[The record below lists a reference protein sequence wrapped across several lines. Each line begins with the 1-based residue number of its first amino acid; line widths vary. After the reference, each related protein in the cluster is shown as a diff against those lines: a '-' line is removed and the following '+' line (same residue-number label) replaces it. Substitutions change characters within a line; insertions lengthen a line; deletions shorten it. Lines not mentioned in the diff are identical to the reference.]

1 MHVLKEYRLPLIRLL
16 FLVSFLTLSL
26 SSYSTDDLYTP
37 NDLAQ
42 HNAQAM
48 QEINIKDDLKTIFS
62 SINNKSTFEDR
73 LVELEKKYELIEEQM
88 NIADEVNN
96 DSLMDISSSI
106 QFLDKEVR
114 KLWDLSNKRNK
125 VNISKLL
132 VSTAELEKSIINIS
146 KTLASHDK
154 KIDSATSYF
163 STIQDSGN
171 KIDNIQLTLKTI
183 ETQLMLLDDSV
194 QALNNYKKQ
203 LNQTVLEIQTEISA
217 MQQLEQIE
225 ESAN

>member
-1 MHVLKEYRLPLIRLL
+1 MNKDIRPDKTSPAYLKKTKSGGLLVGFLYVLL
-16 FLVSFLTLSL
+16 FMSILGLGIWQSFE
-26 SSYSTDDLYTP
+26 SSYTE
-37 NDLAQ
+37 AK
-42 HNAQAM
+42 
-48 QEINIKDDLKTIFS
+48 IKT
-62 SINNKSTFEDR
+62 NEDR
-73 LVELEKKYELIEEQM
+73 LAIIEEQM

-96 DSLMDISSSI
+96 DSLTDISSSI

-217 MQQLEQIE
+217 MQQKD
-225 ESAN
+225 

>member
-1 MHVLKEYRLPLIRLL
+1 MNKDIRPDKTSPAYLKKTKSGGLLVGFLYVLL
-16 FLVSFLTLSL
+16 FMSILGLGIWQSFE
-26 SSYSTDDLYTP
+26 SSYTE
-37 NDLAQ
+37 AK
-42 HNAQAM
+42 
-48 QEINIKDDLKTIFS
+48 IKT
-62 SINNKSTFEDR
+62 NEDR
-73 LVELEKKYELIEEQM
+73 LAIIEEQM

-96 DSLMDISSSI
+96 DSLTDISSSI

-132 VSTAELEKSIINIS
+132 ASTAEIETSITKINESLQKYKINLS
-146 KTLASHDK
+146 SNTK
-154 KIDSATSYF
+154 KINELQPSLS
-163 STIQDSGN
+163 
-171 KIDNIQLTLKTI
+171 KIDDMQLTLKTI

-217 MQQLEQIE
+217 MQQKD
-225 ESAN
+225 